1 LSVKAS
7 PPKRKRESNTAAERL
22 FDGVRAFQEQV
33 FPERRHEFERL
44 AEGQNPG
51 TLFIT
56 CADSRVVPEMIT
68 QTDPGDLFVMRN
80 IGNVVPSYGE
90 MLGGVSAVVE
100 FAVVALG
107 VKNIVVCG
115 HSDCGAMKA
124 LLRENDPLLAA
135 MPTVRSWLRNAQAAR
150 SIIEA
155 TRGEL
160 EGDAKLEALIEQNVL
175 IQMQHLSTH
184 PSVAAALATKKV
196 MLHGWVYDIR
206 NGEVRS
212 YRADRD
218 RFAAL
223 VERKPQKRGKTSTSA

>member
-1 LSVKAS
+1 MTGSQ
-7 PPKRKRESNTAAERL
+7 KRTRGANTAADRL
-22 FDGVRAFQEQV
+22 LDGVREFQEHV
-33 FPERRHEFERL
+33 YPERREEFEKL
-44 AEGQNPG
+44 AEGQHPG

-68 QTDPGDLFVMRN
+68 QTDPGDLFVCRN

-100 FAVVALG
+100 YAVMALG

-124 LLRENDPLLAA
+124 LLRDNDPALAA

-150 SIIEA
+150 SIVEA
-155 TRGEL
+155 TRGDLQDDE
-160 EGDAKLEALIEQNVL
+160 KLEALVEQNVL
-175 IQMQHLSTH
+175 LQMQHLSTH
-184 PSVAAALATKKV
+184 PSVAAALATGTV
-196 MLHGWVYDIR
+196 TLHGWVYDIR

-212 YRADRD
+212 YRAERS
-218 RFAAL
+218 RFDSLIERGAARS
-223 VERKPQKRGKTSTSA
+223 RKSA